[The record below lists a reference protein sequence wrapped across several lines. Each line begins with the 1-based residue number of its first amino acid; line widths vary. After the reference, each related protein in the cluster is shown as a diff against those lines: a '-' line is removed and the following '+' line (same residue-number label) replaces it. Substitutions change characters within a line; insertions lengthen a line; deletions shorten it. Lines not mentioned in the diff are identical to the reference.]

1 MPLGKLTIS
10 VVVSVVALGVLLMT
24 VVTEASNQSPQMLKD
39 RYSSFFGSYSLEHQ
53 ANPAILNQH
62 NNHNITNKH
71 E

>member
-39 RYSSFFGSYSLEHQ
+39 RYSSSFGSYSSRASGKSRYLESAQ
-53 ANPAILNQH
+53 
-62 NNHNITNKH
+62 
-71 E
+71 